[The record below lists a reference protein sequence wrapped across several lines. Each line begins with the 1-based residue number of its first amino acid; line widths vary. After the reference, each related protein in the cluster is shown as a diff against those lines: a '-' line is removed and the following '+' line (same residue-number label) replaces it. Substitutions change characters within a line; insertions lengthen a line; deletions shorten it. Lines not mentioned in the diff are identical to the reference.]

1 MTAIAPGQPRV
12 GVGALIVDDQGRV
25 LLGKRRREPEA
36 GCWGILGGKVDFG
49 ERVAETCAREVLEE
63 AGVEIEVGELIC
75 LVDQIDIEAGTH
87 WVSPVFRGR
96 IVAGEPV
103 NREPEALAAIGWFAP
118 GDLPAP
124 LTLATRRALGL

>member
-1 MTAIAPGQPRV
+1 MTAAATSQPRV
-12 GVGALIVDDQGRV
+12 GVGTLITDDLGRI
-25 LLGKRRREPEA
+25 LLVKRRRDPEA
-36 GCWGILGGKVDFG
+36 GCWGIPGGKVDFA
-49 ERVAETCAREVLEE
+49 ERVADTCAREILEE
-63 AGVEIEVGELIC
+63 VGLEIEVGDLVC
-75 LVDQIDIEAGTH
+75 LVDQIDIKAGTH